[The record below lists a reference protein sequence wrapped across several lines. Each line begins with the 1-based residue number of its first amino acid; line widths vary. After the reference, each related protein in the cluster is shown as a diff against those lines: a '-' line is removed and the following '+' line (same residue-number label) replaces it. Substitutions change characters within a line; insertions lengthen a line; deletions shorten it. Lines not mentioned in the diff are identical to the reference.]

1 MISFLAANCLPSF
14 GVLNM
19 LMTAVHHTPLQF
31 RLKQKWGFKEVFVFC
46 CYFCLLQAVTP
57 DGLVET
63 KKLSFPDSI
72 AWSVSLL
79 RFGRSLAENEV
90 SDCWKPTNR
99 HSRHSLC
106 SLWMEGKK
114 KKPFAKVN
122 AQMRFGCIKMAN
134 VPDHT
139 AYVRFDTTTG
149 VQVHLLL
156 QRGQWVRKWQLAAGR
171 KRQRHYTSC
180 AVYEQTPWV
189 MFTGVEELTGGV
201 TSSTKRT
208 CDEMEHKVK

>member
-1 MISFLAANCLPSF
+1 MGFQRSFCFLLLFLPFTSCHTRWF
-14 GVLNM
+14 G
-19 LMTAVHHTPLQF
+19 
-31 RLKQKWGFKEVFVFC
+31 G
-46 CYFCLLQAVTP
+46 
-57 DGLVET
+57 D

-122 AQMRFGCIKMAN
+122 ARMRFGCIKMAN